1 MSRQSMES
9 EEIENIDTPIGQE
22 LLKLLMGKT
31 GKGLEVILEESTLEE
46 FIDYRCDL
54 FFEAI
59 GYAYQSKAFHE
70 GPVGHTG
77 AMEIARSEAFR
88 DI

>member
-1 MSRQSMES
+1 MEGKD
-9 EEIENIDTPIGQE
+9 IENIETPIGQE
-22 LLKLLMGKT
+22 LLKLLIEKT
-31 GKGLEVILEESTLEE
+31 GKELGVILEESPLEE

-59 GYAYQSKAFHE
+59 GDAYQSKAFLE
-70 GPVGHTG
+70 GVIGHTG
-77 AMEIARSEAFR
+77 AMELARAEAFR